1 MRKVLFAH
9 LIEQLSTRILFIA
22 TTILGLIVAISL
34 YGSSQFFQ
42 LASAS
47 EAAISIMLTDNAI
60 TQIAPSP
67 LPSPVNM
74 AYAFSWLS
82 LAGVNPNLH
91 FTLPISKKIVFPTSL
106 PTISWNSLIQK
117 VLTSGAASSRLTI
130 GWTIDSSEQT
140 ISNAIAASPGLRVI
154 APKSFDVDGLDGALS
169 GSISRSAVAY
179 AHQHGV
185 QVWAV
190 VDNGFNGPL
199 SHQILA
205 YRDQQNM
212 LITHI
217 VQEAVNAHINGINLD
232 FEGLLP
238 EDRWNFTD
246 FVQKLATALH
256 AHHMDLS
263 VDLPP
268 DIVPDDNTGA
278 YNHSALA
285 KAANYIILMG
295 YDEYWGGE
303 QIAGP
308 TASYPWVK
316 QSINDMLNTGVPSSK
331 LILGLPF
338 YTQDWTVGK
347 NDSALAS
354 EALSLWQ
361 TRTLLASTHAKETW
375 NAKLGLHVASF
386 VQNGV
391 KHEIWIE
398 DKRSLLLFADLVSE
412 QHLAGAA
419 AWYLGLETKT
429 TWEALVDT
437 VRSTIA

>member
-1 MRKVLFAH
+1 M
-9 LIEQLSTRILFIA
+9 
-22 TTILGLIVAISL
+22 
-34 YGSSQFFQ
+34 
-42 LASAS
+42 
-47 EAAISIMLTDNAI
+47 
-60 TQIAPSP
+60 
-67 LPSPVNM
+67 
-74 AYAFSWLS
+74 
-82 LAGVNPNLH
+82 
-91 FTLPISKKIVFPTSL
+91 
-106 PTISWNSLIQK
+106 
-117 VLTSGAASSRLTI
+117 
-130 GWTIDSSEQT
+130 
-140 ISNAIAASPGLRVI
+140 
-154 APKSFDVDGLDGALS
+154 
-169 GSISRSAVAY
+169 AY

-412 QHLAGAA
+412 QHLAWCSCLVFRIRNKNYVGSFGRYSTFNNRLIQVKQGHHKSLSLHFWIATQIF
-419 AWYLGLETKT
+419 YLDSSTSPLDLLKT
-429 TWEALVDT
+429 MFQGSQHHMNEHKRVG
-437 VRSTIA
+437 